1 MKIQVYLCR
10 RVLDWIGLDW
20 IGLDWIGL
28 DWIGLDWIV
37 TKTTLYEISDEFIN
51 KDDLTPR
58 YHLDWLEVNQSS
70 EIYFC
75 ISFEKSSFDLEIF
88 LAM

>member
-28 DWIGLDWIV
+28 DWIV
-37 TKTTLYEISDEFIN
+37 TKTTLYEIRDEFIN
-51 KDDLTPR
+51 KDDLT
-58 YHLDWLEVNQSS
+58 
-70 EIYFC
+70 
-75 ISFEKSSFDLEIF
+75 
-88 LAM
+88 A

>member
-28 DWIGLDWIV
+28 DWIGLDWIGLDWIV
-37 TKTTLYEISDEFIN
+37 TKTTLYEIRDEFIN
-51 KDDLTPR
+51 KDDLT
-58 YHLDWLEVNQSS
+58 
-70 EIYFC
+70 
-75 ISFEKSSFDLEIF
+75 
-88 LAM
+88 A